1 MWIVIGGLR
10 FFGVEQTTAEDID
23 ISPMAVVEAEVVVA
37 AIDVTEVVVA
47 AIEKA
52 EVVVAAI
59 EKAIEEF
66 HS

>member
-1 MWIVIGGLR
+1 MLSSIFNGEFKEFIVWIVIGGLR

-23 ISPMAVVEAEVVVA
+23 ISPVAVVE
-37 AIDVTEVVVA
+37 
-47 AIEKA
+47 A